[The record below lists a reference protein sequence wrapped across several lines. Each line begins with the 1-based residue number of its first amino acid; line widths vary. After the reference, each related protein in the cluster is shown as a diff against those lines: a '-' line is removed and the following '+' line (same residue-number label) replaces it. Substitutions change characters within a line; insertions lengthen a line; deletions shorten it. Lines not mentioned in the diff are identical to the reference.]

1 MTKPCD
7 LSAIEARRLIG
18 IKALSPVELLDSCLE
33 RIAETNG
40 TLNAVVAMDE
50 AAAKANA
57 KAAEKAVADGE
68 DLGLLHGLPV
78 GIKDLNP

>member
-7 LSAIEARRLIG
+7 LSALEARRQIG

-33 RIAETNG
+33 RISETNG

-50 AAAKANA
+50 AAAKAHA
-57 KAAEKAVADGE
+57 KTAEKAVTDGE
-68 DLGLLHGLPV
+68 DLGLLHGLST
-78 GIKDLNP
+78 LR